1 MLKSKI
7 YQINVKPKTQ
17 DGIGLPKESVSKGII
32 SFDGIEKDFNNYR
45 KLKKKNTLDMAIMI
59 LSMDVI
65 NQLNFEGWPIMPGD
79 LGENLTLDNVNYN
92 SLKPGN
98 KYKIGNVELQIS
110 FICAPCKKLE
120 NLNYVGLSKIGSFT
134 KILKNRRGWYCKVLK
149 EGRIKKGEYFEKL
162 N

>member
-17 DGIGLPKESVSKGII
+17 DGIGLPKESVIKGII
-32 SFDGIEKDFNNYR
+32 TFDGIEKDFNNYR

-65 NQLNFEGWPIMPGD
+65 NQLQVEGWPVMPGD
-79 LGENLTLDNVNYN
+79 LGENLTLDNVSYN

-110 FICAPCKKLE
+110 FICAPCKKLK
-120 NLNYVGLSKIGSFT
+120 NLNYVGLSKITSFIKT
-134 KILKNRRGWYCKVLK
+134 LKNRRGWYCKVLK
-149 EGRIKKGEYFEKL
+149 EGTIKSGEYFEKL

>member
-17 DGIGLPKESVSKGII
+17 DGIGLPKESVSKCII

-65 NQLNFEGWPIMPGD
+65 NQLQLEGWPVKPGD
-79 LGENLTLDNVNYN
+79 SRRKFNL
-92 SLKPGN
+92 
-98 KYKIGNVELQIS
+98 
-110 FICAPCKKLE
+110 
-120 NLNYVGLSKIGSFT
+120 
-134 KILKNRRGWYCKVLK
+134 R
-149 EGRIKKGEYFEKL
+149 
-162 N
+162 